1 MMARLFLVSANLFS
15 AFALHVNCIAAGSV
29 GAVLPPVLRLHLA
42 VSKSHIAARAHM
54 SGSTAGRPSPSRL
67 AFLAAS
73 SPGLAPARALSIS
86 RRLSQSSATLP
97 ARSVWAGRRRVRQRL
112 SATAGAAAPPA
123 SVSVLSAVEGA
134 LARAARVQPSVAAF
148 TTIDA
153 EAARAAAE
161 DVATRRTTLNGAPV
175 VIKDNICTRGIATT
189 GGSRILENYIPPY
202 SATAVLRLEA
212 AGGVVLG
219 KANMDEYGMGSS
231 TENSA
236 YGLTRNPWNLDH
248 VPGGS
253 SGGSAAAVAAGVCD
267 LALGSDTGGSIR
279 QPASFCGVTG
289 LKPSYGRVS
298 RHGLLAYASS
308 LDTIGPIT
316 RTVTDAAR
324 VLQIIAGHDPYDSTS
339 VTAPVPDYCAALADP
354 DVADLSGVV
363 VGVIGET
370 MGDGVDPEVVEAVRA
385 AAATMERLGA
395 SVREVSLPRV
405 SSATPAYY
413 ILATSEA
420 SANLARYDGIRYG
433 VRDYEATT
441 AADIYSMSRSTGL
454 GGEVKRRIMLG
465 TFALSTGYYDDYYL
479 RAQRVRNLV
488 VQDYRRLFKS
498 GIDVLLSPVCPTP
511 AFKFGEK
518 VEDPIAMIVD
528 DLMTIPANLAGLP
541 ALSVPCGHS
550 QAGLPIG
557 LHIVGPYLD
566 ELNVLRVGHAFQTST
581 EHHIRLSP
589 IAQTLLQDKQ

>member
-1 MMARLFLVSANLFS
+1 
-15 AFALHVNCIAAGSV
+15 
-29 GAVLPPVLRLHLA
+29 
-42 VSKSHIAARAHM
+42 M
-54 SGSTAGRPSPSRL
+54 SGSTAGRRAPSRL

-73 SPGLAPARALSIS
+73 SAGLAPARALSIS
-86 RRLSQSSATLP
+86 RRLSQSSAKLP
-97 ARSVWAGRRRVRQRL
+97 ARSVWAGRRRLQQRL

-123 SVSVLSAVEGA
+123 SVNVVSAVDGA

-161 DVATRRTTLNGAPV
+161 DVATRRTELNGAPV
-175 VIKDNICTRGIATT
+175 AIKDNICTRGIATT

-231 TENSA
+231 TESSA

-253 SGGSAAAVAAGVCD
+253 SGGSAAAVAAGICD

-339 VTAPVPDYCAALADP
+339 VTAPVPDYCAALANP

-363 VGVIGET
+363 VGVISET

-385 AAATMERLGA
+385 AAATMEQLGA

-433 VRDYEATT
+433 VRDYEATS

-454 GGEVKRRIMLG
+454 GAEVKRRIMLG

-479 RAQRVRNLV
+479 RAQRVRSLV

-498 GIDVLLSPVCPTP
+498 GIDALLSPVCPTP

-581 EHHIRLSP
+581 QHHNRLSP